1 MGRKPSFD
9 SKLASR
15 VLELQAA
22 GMTTEAIRVRL
33 GVEGFAVPSKGTV
46 DNIRGAVKAS
56 AAKVEKPKQ
65 NTDLDSIRSL
75 IPKLSKVIDR
85 ALEDDE
91 ITIVNGVSRTM
102 STLTTLVSKLE
113 PPVLDDPNEQPDMV
127 DAAARF
133 RDKMHKLWDKMQ

>member
-9 SKLASR
+9 SKLSDR
-15 VLELQAA
+15 VAELQST

-33 GVEGFAVPSKGTV
+33 GAEGFTVPSKGTV
-46 DNIRGAVKAS
+46 DNIRGAVKPS
-56 AAKVEKPKQ
+56 PKVEKPKPA
-65 NTDLDSIRSL
+65 TDIESIRAL

-113 PPVLDDPNEQPDMV
+113 PPVLSDPNEQPDMV